1 MSWALFQL
9 AEGAWNWSLPSAV
22 EKGGAAGLDTLS
34 AQQPALQ
41 TSLGK
46 IKWIQARGSSVRGTG
61 LFRGD
66 AGQGEE
72 WGALPLFVLCPIW
85 KLVAACLAV
94 LGTGCLEMAVI
105 AFPHVHLSVSL
116 ACSDP

>member
-1 MSWALFQL
+1 M
-9 AEGAWNWSLPSAV
+9 
-22 EKGGAAGLDTLS
+22 LS

-61 LFRGD
+61 LFRED

-72 WGALPLFVLCPIW
+72 WGWALPLFVLCP
-85 KLVAACLAV
+85 V
-94 LGTGCLEMAVI
+94 
-105 AFPHVHLSVSL
+105 
-116 ACSDP
+116 

>member
-1 MSWALFQL
+1 MEL
-9 AEGAWNWSLPSAV
+9 SLPSAV

-34 AQQPALQ
+34 ACAACPT

-61 LFRGD
+61 LFRGTL
-66 AGQGEE
+66 GRVKN
-72 WGALPLFVLCPIW
+72 GALPLRALSGR

-94 LGTGCLEMAVI
+94 LGTGRLEMAVI
-105 AFPHVHLSVSL
+105 AFLMSIFSVSSPAL
-116 ACSDP
+116 DP